1 MYYSMEDKPQYYD
14 QCVTEVQ
21 KCKLLSLQMAD
32 SVGPVATLT
41 FNDEQISKILSRF
54 DDIGHEYD
62 GKTCSVLLIK
72 N

>member
-1 MYYSMEDKPQYYD
+1 MYHSMEDQGQHYD

-21 KCKLLSLQMAD
+21 ECKLLSLQVSD
-32 SVGPVATLT
+32 SVGIVAVLT

-62 GKTCSVLLIK
+62 GVTHSELLIK

>member
-1 MYYSMEDKPQYYD
+1 MEDQGQHYD

-21 KCKLLSLQMAD
+21 QCKLLSLQMSNAMG
-32 SVGPVATLT
+32 VVVIVT

-62 GKTCSVLLIK
+62 GKTQSYVILM

>member
-1 MYYSMEDKPQYYD
+1 MEDQGQHYT

-21 KCKLLSLQMAD
+21 GCKLLSLQMTDA
-32 SVGPVATLT
+32 VGPVATLT

-62 GKTCSVLLIK
+62 GKTHSMLLIK

>member
-1 MYYSMEDKPQYYD
+1 MYYSMEDQGQHYD

-21 KCKLLSLQMAD
+21 QCKLLSLQMSNAMG
-32 SVGPVATLT
+32 VVVIVT

-62 GKTCSVLLIK
+62 GKTQSYVILM

>member
-1 MYYSMEDKPQYYD
+1 MEDQGQYYN

-21 KCKLLSLQMAD
+21 EGKLLTLQMTN
-32 SVGPVATLT
+32 SVGPIATLT
-41 FNDEQISKILSRF
+41 FNDEQVSKILSRF

-62 GKTCSVLLIK
+62 GKTCSMLLIK

>member
-1 MYYSMEDKPQYYD
+1 MYKSMEDQGQHYD

-21 KCKLLSLQMAD
+21 QCKLLSMQMSNAAG
-32 SVGPVATLT
+32 VIVVVT

-62 GKTCSVLLIK
+62 GKTQSFVILM

>member
-1 MYYSMEDKPQYYD
+1 MEDKPQYYD

-21 KCKLLSLQMAD
+21 KCKLLSLQMTD
-32 SVGPVATLT
+32 SVGIVATLT

-62 GKTCSVLLIK
+62 GKTRTVLLIK

>member
-1 MYYSMEDKPQYYD
+1 MYKSMEDQGQHYD

-21 KCKLLSLQMAD
+21 QCKLLSLQMSNAMG
-32 SVGPVATLT
+32 VVVIVT

-62 GKTCSVLLIK
+62 GKTQSYVILM

>member
-1 MYYSMEDKPQYYD
+1 MYYSMEDQGQYYD

-21 KCKLLSLQMAD
+21 QCKLLSLQMSNAMG
-32 SVGPVATLT
+32 VVVIVT

-62 GKTCSVLLIK
+62 GKTQSYVILM

>member
-1 MYYSMEDKPQYYD
+1 MEDQGQHYD

-21 KCKLLSLQMAD
+21 RCKLLSVQMTD
-32 SVGPVATLT
+32 SVGIVAIVT

-62 GKTCSVLLIK
+62 GKTCSVLMIK